1 MTFLID
7 HPISLVINRLVN
19 LNTAIRYALKED
31 GPLTS
36 SIGLEAVGFI
46 PTKYANRS
54 DDWPDM
60 EFMLTSTSTAAD
72 GGTQVKKAHGLTDEF
87 YKEVFDSINYRDTFA
102 IFSMMLR
109 PKSRGEILLR

>member
-1 MTFLID
+1 M
-7 HPISLVINRLVN
+7 INRLVN

-36 SIGLEAVGFI
+36 SVGLEAVGFI
-46 PTKYANRS
+46 STKYANQS

-60 EFMLTSTSTAAD
+60 EYMLTSTSTAAD
-72 GGTQVKKAHGLTDEF
+72 GGAQVKKAHALTDEF
-87 YKEVFDSINYRDTFA
+87 YNEVFGGIGNRDTFS